1 MEKYSH
7 AFAST
12 GILTRFCSNSRYN
25 EIIQKFNVVY
35 VAGGAAQN
43 TARGAQYLL
52 PPNSTVYIGC
62 VSNDKFADAMKEAA
76 AADGLRTHYMV
87 TDEAATGT
95 CGVLIT
101 GHNR

>member
-1 MEKYSH
+1 MGAISYQ
-7 AFAST
+7 
-12 GILTRFCSNSRYN
+12 
-25 EIIQKFNVVY
+25 EIVDKFNVVY

-62 VSNDKFADAMKEAA
+62 VSDDEYANKMKEAA
-76 AADGLRTHYMV
+76 AADGLRTVYM
-87 TDEAATGT
+87 TTNEAPTGT

-101 GHNR
+101 GHNRYVWIKG